1 MIRELINML
10 GMDVTNRAQV
20 YSAPPA
26 QFTKTASDPAAFP
39 ANYKERP
46 VTYFDKE
53 LLRPGVVFDKNGK
66 RHEVPEVRLDR
77 AIATFGQA
85 RGKGFVPTLPENHD
99 GTGKNYG
106 YVADLKRDGKGSLT
120 ATVGFFNDTMEE
132 ALKKDASLSLLP
144 KAIGDDGTEYI
155 DLLDHVA
162 INSLTQIA
170 NLDNFKP
177 ALAATRISGVDQF
190 TSEEPE
196 MKISEKALQCAR
208 RLSGKPELS
217 ESDAVDVL
225 ADLAEKGQSRILELT
240 RALPAA
246 AAPPSPR
253 EFFYAAKSVQSAKN
267 DAVRAGLTVDTA
279 NRLAHSI
286 VGTQIDYGKI
296 QMSRAVEPTDSIQL
310 DRMAI
315 LLDAFTALSAQGAK
329 GFTVTSGGN
338 PLALDRT
345 VPNDTPET
353 AAADTRKVLDYP
365 AFQSAMGRA
374 GYASDHKAYSEY
386 CTAKGA

>member
-1 MIRELINML
+1 
-10 GMDVTNRAQV
+10 MDLTNRAQV

-26 QFTKTASDPAAFP
+26 QFTKTAFDPAAFP

-53 LLRPGVVFDKNGK
+53 LLPPGFVFDKTGK

-77 AIATFGQA
+77 AVATFRQA
-85 RGKGFVPTLPENHD
+85 RSKGFVPTLPEKHD

-120 ATVGFFNDTMEE
+120 ATMGFFDDTMEE

-208 RLSGKPELS
+208 TLSGRADLPES
-217 ESDAVDVL
+217 EAPDVL
-225 ADLAEKGQSRILELT
+225 ADLAQANADKVLQMTRSATPVLPNQREFKWAAETIQSRTREAIQSGLT
-240 RALPAA
+240 RNT
-246 AAPPSPR
+246 
-253 EFFYAAKSVQSAKN
+253 AKRIAQA
-267 DAVRAGLTVDTA
+267 
-279 NRLAHSI
+279 I
-286 VGTQIDYGKI
+286 VGEDIDYGKI
-296 QMSRAVEPTDSIQL
+296 QMSRTIEPSDAGRL
-310 DRMAI
+310 EKMAI
-315 LLDAFTALSAQGAK
+315 LADTLAAISAEGAK
-329 GFTVTSGGN
+329 GFTLGGGN

-345 VPNDTPET
+345 VPNDTPEP
-353 AAADTRKVLDYP
+353 APANDRKVLSRADY
-365 AFQSAMGRA
+365 QSAMSAYGTV
-374 GYASDHKAYSEY
+374 GPDDYAKYCASKGVSDA
-386 CTAKGA
+386 